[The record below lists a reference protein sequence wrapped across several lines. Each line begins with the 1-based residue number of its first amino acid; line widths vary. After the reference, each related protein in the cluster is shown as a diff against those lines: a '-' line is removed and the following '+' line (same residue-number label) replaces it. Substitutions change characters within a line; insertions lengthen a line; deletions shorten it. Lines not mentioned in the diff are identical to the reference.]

1 MIGDE
6 TRIGPFVEVVGEGSL
21 IGAGA
26 VVTRD
31 VGDYAIMAGN
41 PARVAGDVRQRKRT
55 K

>member
-31 VGDYAIMAGN
+31 VEDYAMVAGD
-41 PARVAGDVRQRKRT
+41 PARVVGDVRQRKRA